1 MGLLL
6 RRRARGRLRSPL
18 LLPSL
23 PSLFSRIPFKIGQP
37 KKQIVPKTVSKPIP
51 PFLAPAFDHVADES
65 SQHFDS
71 SHFASARVC
80 VCVRARGREMGA
92 SKKPVAGSDQRPAP
106 CARSEGESRAGR
118 GFRLGSAPFSGLGG
132 GRGDGELGGA
142 GTVFLGDG

>member
-1 MGLLL
+1 M
-6 RRRARGRLRSPL
+6 
-18 LLPSL
+18 
-23 PSLFSRIPFKIGQP
+23 
-37 KKQIVPKTVSKPIP
+37 SKPIP

-80 VCVRARGREMGA
+80 VCECARVGGRWERARNLLQALTSAQLLVRGVRGSPELGERISVGIRSLFGA
-92 SKKPVAGSDQRPAP
+92 
-106 CARSEGESRAGR
+106 GE
-118 GFRLGSAPFSGLGG
+118 G